1 MYFRYAANNFAWCQ
15 DLHHAGQKTEDYW
28 QPDIT
33 ITKNAA
39 YKKHSIIKK
48 YIMKPI
54 RLFFIIVMLFFCT
67 NLRANNISISNI
79 TSVTGSGFVQLQ
91 FDLSW
96 ENSWRSSINY
106 DAAWVFFKFKD
117 LDGTWR
123 HLNLTNANNSIT
135 SGFSIS
141 VPGDLTGAMI
151 FRNTTSS
158 GTVTLTA
165 IRVGVTNLPGSFDIK
180 GFALEMVQIP
190 VSDQYYLG
198 DGEVGSYYENGS
210 TGLPFLVNS
219 STIVMGTT
227 TGQLNDGIQNGA
239 LASGFPVGFGSG
251 SMYMMK
257 HELSQ
262 AAYRDFL
269 NSLTYDQQTTRTAAA
284 PNSVAGTMAIGLIAR
299 RNGIKISTPGVSN
312 TTPAVYSNDLDN
324 DLVYNEATDGEWI
337 ACNYL
342 TYMDLAAFLDWSALR
357 PMTELEFEK
366 GCRGTVYPVSGENAA
381 GTVAAASTPYTIINS
396 GAANEA
402 VSPYTG
408 SVLNANITYNATSP
422 SAASPLRVGIHAT
435 AFANR
440 ISAGAG
446 YYGALDLSGN
456 IEEICVT
463 TWSVAGRSYTGVSGD
478 GSLNAAG
485 DADENFWPGINGNAV
500 TTVANTAYG
509 GTTGVTSN
517 AGVSGRGGSA
527 GYTGF
532 NLNKVSYRTASSVG
546 ATRINVSGG
555 RGVKTF

>member
-1 MYFRYAANNFAWCQ
+1 MKRIRIFCM
-15 DLHHAGQKTEDYW
+15 
-28 QPDIT
+28 IT
-33 ITKNAA
+33 
-39 YKKHSIIKK
+39 
-48 YIMKPI
+48 
-54 RLFFIIVMLFFCT
+54 MLFICT
-67 NLRANNISISNI
+67 NIKANNIVISNI

-158 GTVTLTA
+158 GTVTLTGV
-165 IRVGVTNLPGSFDIK
+165 RVGVTNLPGSFDIR

-190 VSDQYYLG
+190 ANDQYYLG
-198 DGEVGSYYENGS
+198 DGELGAYYQNGF
-210 TGLPFLVNS
+210 TGLPYLVTS
-219 STIVMGTT
+219 STITMGGL
-227 TGQLNDGIQNGA
+227 TGNLNDPISNGT
-239 LASGFPVGFGSG
+239 LATGFPVGYSASG
-251 SMYMMK
+251 SIYMMK
-257 HELSQ
+257 HEISQ

-269 NSLTYDQQTTRTAAA
+269 NSLTYDQQSTRTAVA
-284 PNSVAGTMAIGLIAR
+284 PNSAAGTLAIGLIAR
-299 RNGIKISTPGVSN
+299 RNGIKISTSGVSN
-312 TTPAVYSNDLDN
+312 TTPAVYSCDLN
-324 DLVYNEATDGEWI
+324 NNLVYNETADGEWI
-337 ACNYL
+337 ACNYM

-366 GCRGTVYPVSGENAA
+366 GCRGTVYPVNSENAA
-381 GTVAAASTPYTIINS
+381 GTVAAASTPYTIINA
-396 GAANEA
+396 GTANEA

-446 YYGALDLSGN
+446 YYGCLDLSGN
-456 IEEICVT
+456 IEEVCVT
-463 TWSVAGRSYTGVSGD
+463 TGCVAGRSFTGVSGD
-478 GSLNAAG
+478 GTLNAAG

-500 TTVANTAYG
+500 TTVANTVYG
-509 GTTGVTSN
+509 GVTGVTSN
-517 AGVSGRGGSA
+517 AGVTGRGGSA

-532 NLNKVSYRTASSVG
+532 NLNKVSYRTNSTVG
-546 ATRINVSGG
+546 ANRINVSGG
-555 RGVKTF
+555 RGVKSF